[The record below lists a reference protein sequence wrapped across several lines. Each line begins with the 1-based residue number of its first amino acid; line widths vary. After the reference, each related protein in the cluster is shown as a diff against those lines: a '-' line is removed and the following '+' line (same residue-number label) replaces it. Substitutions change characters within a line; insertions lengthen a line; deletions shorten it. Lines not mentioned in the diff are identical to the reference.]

1 MQKLAIIRDDVSPMD
16 SILANFECD
25 NEKTGEYKMVEKA
38 QECMNSECKCNKQKC
53 CKNTSCKS
61 RK

>member
-16 SILANFECD
+16 CVLDHFECD
-25 NEKTGEYKMVEKA
+25 NEKTGEYKIIKEA
-38 QECMNSECKCNKQKC
+38 QECIDIECKCNKEKC